1 MRNATFTTFSSLA
14 LLCSCSSS
22 PTDLNSKADTVAT
35 KNATSAQSV
44 PTNRTIDKS
53 KLLGVWWNSQEKDAP
68 HASFAIN
75 DSTIFYPDQ
84 EGKSEFKY
92 EIKGDSLIIYFQ
104 DYINSSHIDKLTEN
118 TLELTTDGEKSLFW
132 KNEK

>member
-1 MRNATFTTFSSLA
+1 MHNATLTTFLSLV
-14 LLCSCSSS
+14 LLSSCSSS
-22 PTDLNSKADTVAT
+22 SADLNSKADTT
-35 KNATSAQSV
+35 ATSAQSV
-44 PTNRTIDKS
+44 PTNGTIDKS

-84 EGKSEFKY
+84 EEQSEFKY
-92 EIKGDSLIIYFQ
+92 EVKGDSLLIYFQ
-104 DYINSSHIDKLTEN
+104 DFINSSHIDKLTGN
-118 TLELTTDGEKSLFW
+118 TLELTTDGEKSIFR

>member
-1 MRNATFTTFSSLA
+1 MQNATLTTFLI
-14 LLCSCSSS
+14 LVLFCSCSSS
-22 PTDLNSKADTVAT
+22 PADSKSKADTTAREKT
-35 KNATSAQSV
+35 TSAQSV
-44 PTNRTIDKS
+44 PTHRTIDKS

-84 EGKSEFKY
+84 EEQSEFKY
-92 EIKGDSLIIYFQ
+92 EVKGDSLLIYFQ
-104 DYINSSHIDKLTEN
+104 DFINSSHIDKLTEN
-118 TLELTTDGEKSLFW
+118 TLELTTDGEKSIFR